1 MLVYY
6 NQNSFNQDEYSGE
19 RIEKKS
25 VLTKI
30 RHVYE
35 EGLMDAKY
43 TEFFVNKNQLSDEA
57 DLLQLGQSD
66 DIEFATITHTESK
79 PSKANQWPT

>member
-6 NQNSFNQDEYSGE
+6 NQNSFKQDGYSTE

-30 RHVYE
+30 RNVYE
-35 EGLMDAKY
+35 EGYMDAKY
-43 TEFFVNKNQLSDEA
+43 TEFFVNKNQLSDET
-57 DLLQLGQSD
+57 DLLQLGQND
-66 DIEFATITHTESK
+66 EIEYATITHTESK
-79 PSKANQWPT
+79 ASKSNQWPT

>member
-1 MLVYY
+1 
-6 NQNSFNQDEYSGE
+6 
-19 RIEKKS
+19 
-25 VLTKI
+25 
-30 RHVYE
+30 
-35 EGLMDAKY
+35 MDAKY